1 MRSITATELN
11 QALLRGE
18 DYMIIDIRESY
29 EHAACSIDA
38 IHIPMGEICEKSDE
52 LPTDRSIVIMCR
64 SGKRAEAVANMLASD
79 HGMNNIY
86 LLEGGITAWRDEVDQ
101 TLDLD

>member
-18 DYMIIDIRESY
+18 DYMIIDIREPY

-38 IHIPMGEICEKSDE
+38 IHIPMGEICEKSAE